1 MMKGIEMSDITTT
14 LSKRLDASPEAV
26 FDAWTDP
33 EGMGAWFSPMTTAS
47 VPKLDLRVG
56 GDFQIDMH
64 GEDMDFVHT
73 GRYLE
78 IDRPRKLAFTWIS
91 GGTQDQE
98 TVVTLNLEAD
108 GDGTL
113 LTLTHE
119 RFPNT
124 ESRDNHAK
132 GWAAIMEKFV
142 GVCAGE

>member
-1 MMKGIEMSDITTT
+1 MMKGIEMSDLTTT
-14 LSKRLDASPEAV
+14 LSKRFDASPEAV

-33 EGMGAWFSPMTTAS
+33 AGMGAWFSPMTTAS

-64 GEDMDFVHT
+64 GEGKDYVHT

-78 IDRPRKLAFTWIS
+78 IDRPRKLVFTWVS
-91 GGTQDQE
+91 EGTQDQE
-98 TVVTLNLEAD
+98 TVVTLDLEAD

-119 RFPNT
+119 RFPDT

-132 GWAAIMEKFV
+132 GWDAIIEKFV
-142 GVCAGE
+142 GVSVGE